1 MEVENNPPYLE
12 ITVYSAEGLQIGGR
26 PIEKN
31 AFATVRTTD
40 SSGSCQA
47 TGVDRDG
54 GSYPSWKEKLLVRLP
69 PRDQS
74 ILVEVHCKTSR
85 GAKAIGAVSIPMS
98 EIQDDYVPPDQLHF
112 LSYRLRKPDGVRNG
126 IINLSIKMV
135 GSKEV
140 KHPARTMSV
149 VGPEFLNRPSPEGA
163 QQQQAV
169 MASRCSDGIAI
180 GIPVSTLSSPCDW
193 RSPDPHLRIW

>member
-74 ILVEVHCKTSR
+74 ILVEGGEGDRDGQYPHV
-85 GAKAIGAVSIPMS
+85 GNP
-98 EIQDDYVPPDQLHF
+98 DDYVPPDQLHF
-112 LSYRLRKPDGVRNG
+112 LSYRLRKGDGERNG

-140 KHPARTMSV
+140 KHPARPMTV
-149 VGPEFLNRPSPEGA
+149 VGPEFLLRPRPEGA